1 MRRASLILP
10 ALLLAACA
18 GEGEITF
25 DADGGDGSPRPAFR
39 AGKADGA
46 TASPESEREE
56 GASVI
61 ATDGAH
67 DVQLPPA
74 AVRAGRTLAR
84 IGIGDGDG
92 QVGLVAPSAEDDAGD
107 GEAPR
112 SIGVDGLGRV
122 FLLDTAN
129 DRVVRLSVA
138 GGVEARFPLEPGL
151 FGLDLGVGEDGSFAV
166 LALREGGFHE
176 VTLFDPTGTRVAAAD
191 VAEAIT
197 PVTAIFVDGEEKTVL
212 VEHDELR
219 VHTVIGA
226 GAPVSQVEQA
236 NVTLFGAPALGG
248 SLGGAIVGDHTA
260 IVRRYD
266 ADGVVDVEATVQADR
281 PVLAMPLLRGL
292 PDGRLVAVLLLQ
304 GEDGA
309 PLYYAVRFTQQL
321 AVDRAVAIA
330 PSVMF
335 GLNRDLAVSPSGKL
349 YQLKVSPRGVE
360 VAVHFAD

>member
-1 MRRASLILP
+1 MRRASMILP

-25 DADGGDGSPRPAFR
+25 DESGDGGSPRPAFR

-46 TASPESEREE
+46 TTAPETEREE
-56 GASVI
+56 GPAVI
-61 ATDGAH
+61 TTEGAH

-74 AVRAGRTLAR
+74 AARAGTTLAR

-92 QVGLVAPSAEDDAGD
+92 QVGLVAPTAEDDAGD

-112 SIGVDGLGRV
+112 AIGVDGFGRV
-122 FLLDTAN
+122 FLLDTVN
-129 DRVVRLSVA
+129 DRVVRLSAA
-138 GGVEARFPLEPGL
+138 GGIEARFPLEAGL
-151 FGLDLGVGEDGSFAV
+151 FGLELGVSEDGSFAV
-166 LALREGGFHE
+166 LALREGFHE
-176 VTLFDPTGTRVAAAD
+176 VTLFDAAGTRVASAL

-197 PVTAIFVDGEEKTVL
+197 PVTALFVDGEAKTVL

-226 GAPVSQVEQA
+226 GEPISQVEQA
-236 NVTLFGAPALGG
+236 TVTSWGAPTLGG
-248 SLGGAIVGDHTA
+248 SLGGAIIGDHTA

-266 ADGVVDVEATVQADR
+266 ADGVVEVEATVQADR
-281 PVLAMPLLRGL
+281 PVLSMPLLRGL
-292 PDGRLVAVLLLQ
+292 PDGRIVAVLLLQ

-309 PLYYAVRFTQQL
+309 PLYYAVRLTQQL
-321 AVDRAVAIA
+321 AVDRAVAITPA
-330 PSVMF
+330 VMY
-335 GLNRDLAVSPSGKL
+335 GLSRDLAVSPSGKL